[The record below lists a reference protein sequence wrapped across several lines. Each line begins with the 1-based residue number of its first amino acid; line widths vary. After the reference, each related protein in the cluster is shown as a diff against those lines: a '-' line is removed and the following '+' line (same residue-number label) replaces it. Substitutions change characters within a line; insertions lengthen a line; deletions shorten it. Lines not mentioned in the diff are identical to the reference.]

1 MTLKIFETSDDRINE
16 VIYLHVI
23 HILILNIKS
32 IYINKKSDI
41 SRPVSIISAARCLQ
55 VCLLTVDFWSSLL
68 KIVRVNI
75 KDQYHECS

>member
-23 HILILNIKS
+23 HILILNKS
-32 IYINKKSDI
+32 IYINNKSDI
-41 SRPVSIISAARCLQ
+41 SRPVSIISTARCLQ